1 MLSTVITPLTITA
14 YKEPAYSCQANY
26 GALQT
31 WLDQPSEI
39 ASTLGIEEIETFI
52 LCQNYHT

>member
-14 YKEPAYSCQANY
+14 YKEPAYSWQANY

-31 WLDQPSEI
+31 WQDQPSEMS
-39 ASTLGIEEIETFI
+39 STLGIEEIETFI
-52 LCQNYHT
+52 